1 MPTADT
7 VTERVA
13 PGDRAGDVH
22 SRPDAD
28 DSSAHTEA
36 NASDIQSARRHRRNI
51 LSLSGSQVLSWAIV
65 LAWTFVVPRKLG
77 PDGWGTL
84 VSATAIGGV
93 LGVLM
98 GAGTRNYLVRVMVRD
113 PSSRDQ
119 LTGTALVA
127 RLAALPIG
135 AAGLALAVRLIAI
148 PPSQVIVFVFV
159 AVVCYLALIM
169 EPYQAVFQAVSR
181 MEFLAGGTFADK
193 ALQAVGS
200 IVVVLLGFG
209 VVVVAGWWLTATVF
223 LLGLHLFWSRA
234 FVKPRLRT
242 DSRQVRTM
250 LIQSFPYWAGVLFL
264 TFYQWVDS
272 AMLTFM
278 TNETVVG
285 WYGVA
290 TRLFGTL
297 MFAATILSTAWLPRL
312 IDAHREGDAQLKSAT
327 RVLAERLAILSFPI
341 AFGAAAVAGPLIRLL
356 FGDAF
361 APATWVLA
369 ILAVCV
375 IPLYVNIVAQQHLV
389 AAGRQI
395 VWTKVMIGASIV
407 NPVINLFAIRF
418 AQHRFGNGAIG
429 AALALLATESL
440 IAVVSV
446 MAVQRRVIDRYT
458 LGRIARGGIA
468 ALVMTAA
475 VVGVRRAGLVPEVAV
490 GVLTFT
496 AAAVI
501 LRVPTADDLKEL
513 RRVAAR
519 VRRTRAE
526 PERPVE
532 DQVAT

>member
-7 VTERVA
+7 VTERIT
-13 PGDRAGDVH
+13 PGDRAGDVR
-22 SRPDAD
+22 SRPASPDAG
-28 DSSAHTEA
+28 AHKEG
-36 NASDIQSARRHRRNI
+36 NASDIHSAKRHRRNI
-51 LSLSGSQVLSWAIV
+51 LSLSGAQVFSWAIV

-113 PSSRDQ
+113 PGSRDQ

-135 AAGLALAVRLIAI
+135 AAGLALAIRVIAI
-148 PPSQVIVFVFV
+148 PPSQVIVFVLV
-159 AVVCYLALIM
+159 AMVCYLALIM

-200 IVVVLLGFG
+200 VVVVLLGFG
-209 VVVVAGWWLTATVF
+209 VVVVAGWWLAATVF
-223 LLGLHLFWSRA
+223 LLALHLFWSRT
-234 FVKPRLRT
+234 FVRPRLHT
-242 DSRQVRTM
+242 DGRQVRTM
-250 LIQSFPYWAGVLFL
+250 LVESFPYWAGVLFL

-278 TNETVVG
+278 TNEATVG

-312 IDAHREGDAQLKSAT
+312 IDAHRQGDAQLRSAT
-327 RVLAERLAILSFPI
+327 RELAERLAIISFPI
-341 AFGAAAVAGPLIRLL
+341 ALGAAAVAGPLIRLL

-361 APATWVLA
+361 APATPVLA

-375 IPLYVNIVAQQHLV
+375 IPLYINIVAQQHLV
-389 AAGRQI
+389 AAGRQM

-407 NPVINLFAIRF
+407 NPLINLAAIRI
-418 AQHRFGNGAIG
+418 AQQRFGNGAVG
-429 AALALLATESL
+429 AAVALLATESL

-446 MAVQRRVIDRYT
+446 MAVQRRVIDRHA
-458 LGRIARGGIA
+458 LSRVARGGIA
-468 ALVMTAA
+468 TLVMTAA
-475 VVGVRRAGLVPEVAV
+475 VLAVRPAGLVAEVAV
-490 GVLTFT
+490 GVITF
-496 AAAVI
+496 AGAAVV
-501 LRVPTADDLKEL
+501 LRVPTAGDVKEL
-513 RRVAAR
+513 RRIVAR
-519 VRRTRAE
+519 VRRTRVE

-532 DQVAT
+532 DQIAT